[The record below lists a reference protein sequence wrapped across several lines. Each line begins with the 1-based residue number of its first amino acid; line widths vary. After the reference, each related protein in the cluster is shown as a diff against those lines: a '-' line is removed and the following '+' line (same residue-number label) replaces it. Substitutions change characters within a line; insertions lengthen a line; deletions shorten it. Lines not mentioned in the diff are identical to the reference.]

1 MRVIVA
7 GSRGISSLKLVGEA
21 IKESGFE
28 VTTLLSGMA
37 RGVDRAACAWA
48 DVNGVPIERHY
59 ANWTRDGEFDPQAG
73 FSRNWRMAGR
83 AEALVAIWDGK
94 SSGTKH
100 MIGAAEKKG
109 LKVFV
114 KLVGV

>member
-28 VTTLLSGMA
+28 ITTLLSGMA
-37 RGVDRAACAWA
+37 RGVDLTACAWA
-48 DVNGVPIERHY
+48 DMNGVPIERHY
-59 ANWTRDGEFDPQAG
+59 ANWVRDGEFDRQAG
-73 FSRNWRMAGR
+73 FSRNWRMAGC
-83 AEALVAIWDGK
+83 AEALVAIWDGR
-94 SSGTKH
+94 SPGTKH
-100 MIGAAEKKG
+100 MIDAAEKKG

-114 KLVGV
+114 KTVGV